1 MSIINVYFSF
11 LLLLSYF
18 VASDFFGAFF
28 SGVQMLHF
36 LLDFWVFGLQER
48 IFESRL
54 PDFVEEI
61 IPELEVAAFLHEFD
75 SVSGYALF
83 VLVGGVFE
91 CEELDL
97 HVEIAVLF
105 VLLGRQTEV
114 LLLKVGFDVESRV
127 EAIDVV
133 LAELL
138 PDEAWFALD
147 VKVGHVVELEG
158 VEGSGGSLS
167 DELEE
172 ILVASFDFLFSRGT
186 GGARLGSLLFE
197 LVEDVLS
204 GEFHGE
210 GLLHPWVVLE
220 LLNGWS
226 FLALVAEA
234 SEDQVLELF

>member
-1 MSIINVYFSF
+1 
-11 LLLLSYF
+11 
-18 VASDFFGAFF
+18 
-28 SGVQMLHF
+28 MLHF
-36 LLDFWVFGLQER
+36 LLEFWVFGLQER
-48 IFESRL
+48 IFQSRL

-83 VLVGGVFE
+83 VLVVGLFE

-114 LLLKVGFDVESRV
+114 LLLKVGFDGESRV

-172 ILVASFDFLFSRGT
+172 ILFASFDFSSPEEPVVLF
-186 GGARLGSLLFE
+186 SLLFC
-197 LVEDVLS
+197 
-204 GEFHGE
+204 
-210 GLLHPWVVLE
+210 
-220 LLNGWS
+220 WS
-226 FLALVAEA
+226 FSRMSCLVSFMEKDFCIHGWFLI
-234 SEDQVLELF
+234 SSMVGLFLPS